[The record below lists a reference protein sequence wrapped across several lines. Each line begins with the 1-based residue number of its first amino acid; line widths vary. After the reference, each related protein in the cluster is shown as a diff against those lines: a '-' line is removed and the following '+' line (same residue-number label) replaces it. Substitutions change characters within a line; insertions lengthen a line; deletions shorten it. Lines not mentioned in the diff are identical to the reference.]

1 MYSCQQVLTIILLI
15 PNLHLSMT
23 TKTSS
28 QTSPSTQQLLQS
40 RQISVEAN
48 RFLHYN
54 TAIWCR
60 DTAHMLCQY
69 ISTTDTLW
77 SRGIYFL
84 ASWHPVGTYFVH
96 VLALHLSYIFRCI
109 IHICHEHN
117 LFFSFLFLSI
127 HEAIESPVHFNHI
140 TVVKQHTSK
149 TLTYFNIFKIK

>member
-40 RQISVEAN
+40 RQISVKAN

-60 DTAHMLCQY
+60 DTVHMLCQY

-127 HEAIESPVHFNHI
+127 HEAIESPVHFNHMFI
-140 TVVKQHTSK
+140 TNNISPKPCILTS
-149 TLTYFNIFKIK
+149 FKIK

>member
-1 MYSCQQVLTIILLI
+1 MEAFNWSATFLCNFMYSCQQVLTIILLI

-60 DTAHMLCQY
+60 DSVHMLCQY

-117 LFFSFLFLSI
+117 LFFFFFISL
-127 HEAIESPVHFNHI
+127 HPWGNRESCTF
-140 TVVKQHTSK
+140 
-149 TLTYFNIFKIK
+149 

>member
-60 DTAHMLCQY
+60 DTVHMLCQY

-117 LFFSFLFLSI
+117 LFFSFLYLSI

-140 TVVKQHTSK
+140 TS
-149 TLTYFNIFKIK
+149 NIPPKP